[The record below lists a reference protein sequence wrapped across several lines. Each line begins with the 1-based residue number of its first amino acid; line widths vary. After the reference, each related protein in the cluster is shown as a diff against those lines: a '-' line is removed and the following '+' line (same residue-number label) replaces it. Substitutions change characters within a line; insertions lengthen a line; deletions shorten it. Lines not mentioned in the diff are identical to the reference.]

1 MATKDGETR
10 RSGREKNQGD
20 LAERDDARR
29 GKRERE
35 RMRGSGWWRIPVM
48 YGGRA
53 TRSHVKKGDA
63 SEQDGGIVK
72 ARTRGT
78 EDSRE
83 GNGKGEEEDRI
94 RESERVGRL
103 RKRER

>member
-35 RMRGSGWWRIPVM
+35 
-48 YGGRA
+48 
-53 TRSHVKKGDA
+53 DA
-63 SEQDGGIVK
+63 
-72 ARTRGT
+72 
-78 EDSRE
+78 
-83 GNGKGEEEDRI
+83 
-94 RESERVGRL
+94 
-103 RKRER
+103 RKRAAAYTGDVRG

>member
-29 GKRERE
+29 LKRERE
-35 RMRGSGWWRIPVM
+35 DARKRVVAYIPVM
-48 YGGRA
+48 YGGRT

-63 SEQDGGIVK
+63 SEQDG
-72 ARTRGT
+72 
-78 EDSRE
+78 
-83 GNGKGEEEDRI
+83 
-94 RESERVGRL
+94 ES
-103 RKRER
+103 

>member
-1 MATKDGETR
+1 MRQLAGVDRGWWTGMATKDGETR

-35 RMRGSGWWRIPVM
+35 DARKRVVAYIPVM
-48 YGGRA
+48 YGGRT

-63 SEQDGGIVK
+63 SEQDG
-72 ARTRGT
+72 
-78 EDSRE
+78 
-83 GNGKGEEEDRI
+83 
-94 RESERVGRL
+94 ES
-103 RKRER
+103 